1 MTKHSILFKFLSI
14 LNIYQ
19 ACLHLVNTTV
29 NASNLNSRNRSVK
42 SEFRK
47 QQIIDA
53 TLDCIDQLGLSQTTL
68 ASIAKKA
75 AVSQGIVVFHFETK
89 ERLLES
95 ALKHLSNE
103 YSNCW
108 QSAIQSAGNDPLN
121 RLKALVKSTF
131 SPGICNRKK
140 ISIWYAFWGEARSR
154 PKYQQVCG
162 QKDREF
168 SDTLLSI
175 CIQLEA
181 QQYAR
186 LPALTASLS
195 IEGMIDGLW
204 QNFLLDKAG
213 FKRQQAITAI
223 NDLIEIIY
231 PNISVNHN

>member
-1 MTKHSILFKFLSI
+1 M
-14 LNIYQ
+14 
-19 ACLHLVNTTV
+19 VNTTV
-29 NASNLNSRNRSVK
+29 NARNLNSRNRSVR

-47 QQIIDA
+47 QQIIDS

-75 AVSQGIVVFHFETK
+75 GVSQGIVVFHFETK
-89 ERLLES
+89 ERLLEN
-95 ALKHLSNE
+95 ALQHLSNE

-108 QSAIQSAGNDPLN
+108 QSAIQAAANDPLN

-131 SPGICNRKK
+131 SPAICNRKK
-140 ISIWYAFWGEARSR
+140 ISIWYAFWGESKSR

-162 QKDREF
+162 RHDREF
-168 SDTLLSI
+168 SDTLLCI
-175 CIQLEA
+175 CKQLEA

-231 PNISVNHN
+231 PSISDHHN